1 MREML
6 FAFLDHILYST
17 YAFPLLQFHFDAV
30 PYQLETLNLQTNY
43 IRRLY
48 PSDKNFQLLYL
59 DLHGN
64 NLESLPDGIFRAF
77 TKLQFLRMSNNMLTT
92 LDFIPSLPQSISN
105 LDLRLNLM
113 ERLEVDLS
121 PLVNLQDLYLSQNLW
136 QCSCKIQD
144 ILE

>member
-6 FAFLDHILYST
+6 FYLDHILYST

-64 NLESLPDGIFRAF
+64 NLESLPNGIFRAF
-77 TKLQFLRMSNNMLTT
+77 TQLQFLRMSNNMLTT
-92 LDFIPSLPQSISN
+92 LDFIPQLPPSISN
-105 LDLRLNLM
+105 LDLRQNLM
-113 ERLEVDLS
+113 EQLELDLS
-121 PLVNLQDLYLSQNLW
+121 SLVNLRDCYLSQNLW
-136 QCSCKIQD
+136 QCSCKIKD